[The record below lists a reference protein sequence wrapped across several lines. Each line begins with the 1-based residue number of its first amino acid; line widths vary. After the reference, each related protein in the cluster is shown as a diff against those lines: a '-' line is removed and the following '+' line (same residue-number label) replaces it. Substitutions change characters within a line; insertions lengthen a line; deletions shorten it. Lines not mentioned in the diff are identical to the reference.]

1 MQQAIIWIKKPIRVA
16 GGEISILVADV
27 ITEENDEASILV
39 ADVITTENDEVV
51 CKLGSGDILRTSFDT
66 MIEGEDMDPILC
78 IITNGDGGFIDGV
91 ADIRV
96 IDPADIPSE
105 DE

>member
-1 MQQAIIWIKKPIRVA
+1 MQQAIIWTKKPIRVA
-16 GGEISILVADV
+16 GDEISILIADV
-27 ITEENDEASILV
+27 ITA
-39 ADVITTENDEVV
+39 ENDEVV

-66 MIEGEDMDPILC
+66 MIEGENMDSILC
-78 IITNGDGGFIDGV
+78 LVKNGDGGYINGV

-105 DE
+105 E